1 MYVFMEKKHFLPNR
15 DKIDL
20 SLLLK
25 WSCDM
30 RPKLQMS
37 ANKIICI
44 YIYIYIYIFLLG
56 KNRMWSLTFR
66 NISVVSLTTRLF
78 FLSDVILVISHNLKI
93 LLGSS
98 GKKSIDL
105 IYGYGILSMI
115 RSRQGGFFFFV
126 NKRYGLLSLS
136 CSIWCLF
143 SLL

>member
-1 MYVFMEKKHFLPNR
+1 MY
-15 DKIDL
+15 
-20 SLLLK
+20 
-25 WSCDM
+25 
-30 RPKLQMS
+30 
-37 ANKIICI
+37 I

-115 RSRQGGFFFFV
+115 RSRQGGFFFLLTKDTGYFRFHAAYDVYFPFCKV
-126 NKRYGLLSLS
+126 NGYHVCTSWKTSWNHAWKPIGR
-136 CSIWCLF
+136 
-143 SLL
+143 